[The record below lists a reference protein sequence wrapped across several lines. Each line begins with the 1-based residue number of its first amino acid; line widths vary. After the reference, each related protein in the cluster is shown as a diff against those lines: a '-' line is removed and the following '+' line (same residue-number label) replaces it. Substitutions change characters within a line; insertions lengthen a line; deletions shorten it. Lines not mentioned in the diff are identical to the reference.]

1 MSSPHETT
9 RTCLYDIHRATK
21 RGNIV
26 QEWTERYLEAWW
38 EKGGAHAQDCQK
50 EKEGTNKSPGTS
62 PAKSPK
68 HGGTSILSNG
78 EAPSIPGDGFNPC
91 LVGPLVGFNEEE
103 AAGNDDEDLPASSR
117 LSKNLVEVLTDKGAL
132 SYYIQYLDACEAA
145 SLVRFWLDVECFRS
159 AALDTPTRISL
170 TYEQL
175 EGMTPHCKSTK
186 ETADK
191 LLSPDTPLKPPIQQE
206 ESILEP
212 CSKLFSSHSYE
223 SNSGDFKRQVSPPLL
238 SNNSVVY
245 QDTCEPSQSMVPVC
259 DHKVDSDIRPAP
271 QDLNS
276 RSVNLCE
283 CGRYISNSDSDAV
296 ISISNCKHILNNISM
311 EMGDQVVSDFASAGS
326 RSEADISRD
335 GPLDRRS
342 SDTSPKSPC
351 QCYNVAQ
358 SSVND
363 AVRIYRTYIGHGAT
377 HPIPLSEEVKTRVA
391 ANICVQDNQLDPECF
406 TEAQNII
413 YQIMDKETFCEWL
426 LHHRATGPQFLS
438 RILAMDEATFNK
450 NSSQSLQPAHLGQHK
465 SKCYP
470 GGPFAMY
477 INDFLR
483 SEFHC
488 KHQID
493 VLTSSK
499 VTLFD
504 ILYNDTALFYFM
516 EFIEQEGHHSL
527 LEFWLAAVNF
537 RQQLLNKVDNY
548 DPMEAQN
555 DAMIL
560 YDNEALIW
568 FESQSCLS
576 KPREWLCWCVRVCI
590 PSDEERS
597 RFFSL
602 QATSPLGFNDRVR
615 IEMEHNICREEGPLP
630 DCFQKPVKIVTK
642 VLEKNFL
649 QPFLTSQLY
658 FRYLSELINTIQ
670 ANPPLL
676 TRHRRT
682 GSECSSEFSIS
693 TQNTLLAMEDSAPP
707 RKILRNVDHHELSID
722 LQQLY
727 DPDSLWRRRHHN
739 SHKHVELGGLSFGR
753 INEMGRFETDFEP
766 EPGKKGESKITK
778 VMKKLVNM
786 EEDKAKEEVAWQIA
800 EQIVKDITSLTLGGQ
815 ETSQS

>member
-1 MSSPHETT
+1 MLQFWKKSVYPTEIRTSISPPSAVELNTT
-9 RTCLYDIHRATK
+9 SALANYAT
-21 RGNIV
+21 
-26 QEWTERYLEAWW
+26 
-38 EKGGAHAQDCQK
+38 GAGQK

-68 HGGTSILSNG
+68 HGGTSLLSNG

-103 AAGNDDEDLPASSR
+103 AGDDDGDLPACSR

-145 SLVRFWLDVECFRS
+145 SLVRFWLDVESFRS
-159 AALDTPTRISL
+159 AVLNTPTRVSL

-175 EGMTPHCKSTK
+175 EGTTPHCKSTK

-191 LLSPDTPLKPPIQQE
+191 LICPDTPLKPPIQQE
-206 ESILEP
+206 ESTLEP
-212 CSKLFSSHSYE
+212 C
-223 SNSGDFKRQVSPPLL
+223 N
-238 SNNSVVY
+238 
-245 QDTCEPSQSMVPVC
+245 TCEPSQSTVPVC
-259 DHKVDSDIRPAP
+259 DHKADSGIRPAP
-271 QDLNS
+271 QDLDS
-276 RSVNLCE
+276 RSINLCK
-283 CGRYISNSDSDAV
+283 CGRYILNSDSDAV

-311 EMGDQVVSDFASAGS
+311 EMGDQVVSDSASAGS

-335 GPLDRRS
+335 GPQDGRS

-351 QCYNVAQ
+351 HCYDVAQ

-363 AVRIYRTYIGHGAT
+363 AIRIYRTYIGHGAT

-391 ANICVQDNQLDPECF
+391 ATICVQDSQLDPECF

-413 YQIMDKETFCEWL
+413 YQIMDKE
-426 LHHRATGPQFLS
+426 
-438 RILAMDEATFNK
+438 
-450 NSSQSLQPAHLGQHK
+450 
-465 SKCYP
+465 
-470 GGPFAMY
+470 Y

-516 EFIEQEGHHSL
+516 E

-560 YDNEALIW
+560 YD
-568 FESQSCLS
+568 
-576 KPREWLCWCVRVCI
+576 K
-590 PSDEERS
+590 
-597 RFFSL
+597 FFSL

-800 EQIVKDITSLTLGGQ
+800 EQIVKDITSLTLGVVGAR
-815 ETSQS
+815 ENISSQAFQDISKKAEDMFIIIIFFFFFFNNCLQSVTVPGLHVSLERVSSYPAENGVLSPVDLLASYYGVLSPVDSRASYDGVLSPVDSRASYDGVLSPVDSQASYD

>member
-1 MSSPHETT
+1 MSIGLTT
-9 RTCLYDIHRATK
+9 SRNSSSYIVTLDHSTTK
-21 RGNIV
+21 LVLIEFNLAKPWLAFGM
-26 QEWTERYLEAWW
+26 Q
-38 EKGGAHAQDCQK
+38 GQK

-68 HGGTSILSNG
+68 HGGTSLLSNG

-103 AAGNDDEDLPASSR
+103 AGNDDEDLPASSR

-159 AALDTPTRISL
+159 AVLYTPTRVSL

-191 LLSPDTPLKPPIQQE
+191 LISPDTPLKPPIQQE

-212 CSKLFSSHSYE
+212 CSKLLSSHSHE

-238 SNNSVVY
+238 SNNSVVS
-245 QDTCEPSQSMVPVC
+245 QDTCEPSQSMVPIC

-283 CGRYISNSDSDAV
+283 CGRYILNSDSEAV

-335 GPLDRRS
+335 GPIDGRS

-351 QCYNVAQ
+351 QCYDVAQ

-413 YQIMDKETFCEWL
+413 YQIMDKE
-426 LHHRATGPQFLS
+426 
-438 RILAMDEATFNK
+438 
-450 NSSQSLQPAHLGQHK
+450 
-465 SKCYP
+465 
-470 GGPFAMY
+470 Y

-537 RQQLLNKVDNY
+537 RQQLLNKVDDY

-560 YDNEALIW
+560 YD
-568 FESQSCLS
+568 
-576 KPREWLCWCVRVCI
+576 K
-590 PSDEERS
+590 
-597 RFFSL
+597 FFSL
-602 QATSPLGFNDRVR
+602 QATSPLGFKDRVR
-615 IEMEHNICREEGPLP
+615 IEMEHNICRKEGPLP

>member
-1 MSSPHETT
+1 MVALLLAALSRSPLRSLWLVLSSPSSDTS
-9 RTCLYDIHRATK
+9 
-21 RGNIV
+21 
-26 QEWTERYLEAWW
+26 EAQW
-38 EKGGAHAQDCQK
+38 QK

-68 HGGTSILSNG
+68 HGGTSLLSNG

-103 AAGNDDEDLPASSR
+103 AGDDDGDLPACSR

-159 AALDTPTRISL
+159 AVLDTPTRVSL

-191 LLSPDTPLKPPIQQE
+191 LICPDTPLKPPIQQE
-206 ESILEP
+206 ESTLEP

-259 DHKVDSDIRPAP
+259 DHKADSDIRPAT
-271 QDLNS
+271 QDLDS
-276 RSVNLCE
+276 RSINLCK
-283 CGRYISNSDSDAV
+283 CGRYILNSDSDAV

-311 EMGDQVVSDFASAGS
+311 EMGDQVVSDSASAGS

-335 GPLDRRS
+335 GPQDGRS
-342 SDTSPKSPC
+342 SDTSSKSPC
-351 QCYNVAQ
+351 QCYDVAQ

-363 AVRIYRTYIGHGAT
+363 AIRIYRTYIGHGAT

-391 ANICVQDNQLDPECF
+391 ATICVQDNQLDPECF

-413 YQIMDKETFCEWL
+413 YQIMDKE
-426 LHHRATGPQFLS
+426 
-438 RILAMDEATFNK
+438 
-450 NSSQSLQPAHLGQHK
+450 
-465 SKCYP
+465 
-470 GGPFAMY
+470 Y

-560 YDNEALIW
+560 YD
-568 FESQSCLS
+568 
-576 KPREWLCWCVRVCI
+576 K
-590 PSDEERS
+590 
-597 RFFSL
+597 FFSL

-766 EPGKKGESKITK
+766 EPGKKGGNYDEYGGVTSMAILTHLRSLHHPIVEMDGTGLGSKSRAWSAAALVAFLEI
-778 VMKKLVNM
+778 VYNECRSDSLIVLHHIVSSKKETPLYHLQKYQLAM
-786 EEDKAKEEVAWQIA
+786 KAKEEVAWQIA